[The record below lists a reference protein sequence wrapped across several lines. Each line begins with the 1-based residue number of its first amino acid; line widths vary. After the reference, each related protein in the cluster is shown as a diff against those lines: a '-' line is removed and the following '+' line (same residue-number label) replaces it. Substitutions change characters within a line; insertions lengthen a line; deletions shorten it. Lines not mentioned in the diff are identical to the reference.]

1 MKFRSLAILLFA
13 ALVTVSGFAA
23 ATDLIIPVTGTL
35 PGADG
40 SLWQGEVT
48 LHNASTNVAVITVTF
63 FPSGGVPASREIVVP
78 ARSTVNYENAIGE
91 LFGVENGSGALRL
104 EISEGARGQVAVTS
118 RVMNLGPAGRFG
130 QDVPA
135 VSGTA
140 TLRSG
145 STAVVTGP
153 AQNEGTRF
161 NFGIFAIQDSEVNWR
176 LLSADG
182 TLLTEKTE
190 TYEAG
195 AQVQYNNGVATF
207 LGVEATDGA
216 AIHARIL
223 KGEAIVYGS
232 IVESS
237 TGDPTFVPGFE
248 VRENFAVEFL
258 GVDLDENGTVDIADA
273 DGDGVLDE
281 PVTVYVGPFPN
292 YFRVIALPTQAGE
305 VVLTLLEAP
314 LGFAMID
321 GNGTIQAAPSASDRG
336 KTTQIVVRATDGFA
350 VADLVI
356 PIVFK

>member
-13 ALVTVSGFAA
+13 ALVSVSGFAA

-35 PGADG
+35 PGANG
-40 SLWQGEVT
+40 SVWQGEIT

-63 FPSGGVPASREIVVP
+63 FPSGGVAISEEIVVP
-78 ARSTVNYENAIGE
+78 ARSTVTYENAISE

-104 EISEGARGQVAVTS
+104 EISEEARGQVAVTS
-118 RVMNLGPAGRFG
+118 RVMNVGPSGRFG
-130 QDVPA
+130 QDIPA
-135 VSGTA
+135 IPGTA

-153 AQNEGTRF
+153 AHSEGTRF
-161 NFGIFAIQDSEVNWR
+161 NFGLFAIQDSEVTWR

-182 TLLTEKTE
+182 ILLTEKTE

-195 AQVQYNNGVATF
+195 TQVQYNDGIANF
-207 LGVEATDGA
+207 LGAEASDGA

-223 KGEAIVYGS
+223 SGEALVYGS

-248 VRENFAVEFL
+248 VRENFAIEFL
-258 GVDLDENGTVDIADA
+258 GVDLDENGTVDVTDA

-281 PVTVYVGPFPN
+281 PVTIFVGPFPN
-292 YFRVIALPTQAGE
+292 YFRVVVLPTQAGE
-305 VVLTLLEAP
+305 AVLSLLEAP
-314 LGFAMID
+314 AGFALID
-321 GNGTIQAAPSASDRG
+321 ANGTIQASMSGSDRG
-336 KTTQIVVRATDGFA
+336 KTAQIVVRATDGFA
-350 VADLVI
+350 TSDFVI
-356 PIVFK
+356 PVVFK

>member
-13 ALVTVSGFAA
+13 ALISVSGFAA

-35 PGADG
+35 PGANG

-48 LHNASTNVAVITVTF
+48 LHNASTNSAVITATF
-63 FPSGGVPASREIVVP
+63 FPSGGAPVSAEIVVP
-78 ARSTVNYENAIGE
+78 ARSTVNYENAILE
-91 LFGVENGSGALRL
+91 LFGIENGSGALRL
-104 EISEGARGQVAVTS
+104 EIPEGARGRIAVSS
-118 RVMNLGPAGRFG
+118 RVMNVGTAGRFG

-153 AQNEGTRF
+153 AHVVGTRF
-161 NFGIFAIQDSEVNWR
+161 NFGIFAIQDSEVTWR

-182 TLLTEKTE
+182 TLVTEKTE
-190 TYEAG
+190 TYDAG
-195 AQVQYNNGVATF
+195 TQVQYNDGIATF
-207 LGVEATDGA
+207 LGVEVSDPV

-223 KGEAIVYGS
+223 SGEALVYGS

-258 GVDLDENGTVDIADA
+258 GVDLDENGTVDIVDA

-281 PVTVYVGPFPN
+281 PVTVFVGPFPN
-292 YFRVIALPTQAGE
+292 YFRVIALPTEAGE
-305 VVLTLLEAP
+305 AVLSLLEAP
-314 LGFAMID
+314 PGFAMIHAK
-321 GNGTIQAAPSASDRG
+321 GTIQASPSSPDRG
-336 KTTQIVVRATDGFA
+336 TTAQIVIRATDGFA
-350 VADLVI
+350 VSDLVI